1 MKKSAMSV
9 VLMVLAACVTLEA
22 ATPLNQQRARK
33 SPEWLTEGV
42 MYQMY
47 LRAFTP
53 EGTLKV
59 AQERLPR
66 LAELGVT
73 AWRLCSSRSSRST
86 HMGAGSGSVKENS
99 AKQGRG

>member
-1 MKKSAMSV
+1 MKNTVGLVWLA
-9 VLMVLAACVTLEA
+9 LAAVWTVASE
-22 ATPLNQQRARK
+22 TPLNQRQTRT
-33 SPEWLTEGV
+33 SPEWVTGGV
-42 MYQMY
+42 MCQMY